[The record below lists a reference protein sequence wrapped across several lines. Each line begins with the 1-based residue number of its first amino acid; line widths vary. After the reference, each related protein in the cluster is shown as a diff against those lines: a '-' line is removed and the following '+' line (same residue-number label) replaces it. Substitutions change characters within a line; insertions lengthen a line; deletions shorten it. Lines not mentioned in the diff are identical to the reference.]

1 MTNLQ
6 KHLTLLTLSSFSW
19 SDYMKSTVSHFN
31 RVSSLQELGRII
43 PLLVLSAS
51 GLLLSSAS
59 YASDPF
65 ERDGEVRAKGT
76 FVEAGKASGTVLS
89 VGWNGLNIRFPHEIH
104 WTSSKVTVRDAE
116 QRACVAVGSDDR
128 GPVELILVELNGYFA
143 ATFTDGSGVRWSARN
158 TVGQPIVFTQV
169 AAKDADFPRET
180 LTPSPELVNRW
191 QKQQAAGQAS
201 NEGGIA
207 GNCTDSETVDI
218 LVVYTPCALF
228 QSGSLGQLLADLF
241 LGETITNTAFTNS
254 AIDTQSASRQIRI
267 VAVQP
272 TPNYPIDC
280 GSGQAGCQPDPADAI
295 CGADGDFGDDLTAVS
310 DINTALGGAVGQM
323 RDYHSAD
330 LVIMVRVGAGVL
342 AFQKQVNAGCIS
354 NAAFMVIGEGS
365 LGIGSTAMTIGL
377 GRLFGCCEAPG
388 DNGSCWEGAIF
399 PYSSGHRFVGDNQ
412 IQYRTIM
419 AQPPGFPITYFSN
432 PNVLYEGQPTGTSEF
447 DQGQIGYWS
456 DNARTI
462 RQTFDDV
469 RCYRCDPTP
478 TQDPPVGT
486 VRAWGAGQTI
496 GASPNYGQ
504 SIVPSTLGNC
514 KRVAAGY
521 LHTVAI
527 RVDGIVKAWGA
538 GTTIG
543 SSPNYG
549 QSIVPVV
556 MPEPPYGDGQLLGT
570 CREIAAGLY
579 HTVAIRMRGVDDNL
593 DGTVVCWGAGVFGT
607 LSPNFNQSRVPLNL
621 GTCKKVSAGHY
632 HTLALQ
638 RDGVVR
644 AWGAGFD
651 SNVWP
656 NIGQSAVPL
665 NLGPCIDIAAGGYH
679 SVAIKLGGVSEGVFG
694 GPVVAWGAG
703 QTNSGF
709 MSEYGQSIVP
719 VTLGDCTRV
728 AAGVF
733 HTVALKRNG
742 TVRAFGAG
750 ITATNIFPLYGQS
763 APQTI
768 PQMVTAVAAGGAYIG
783 SSGSHTLALTD
794 QQTIRSWGANGSGQT
809 DVPVSANGWVSISAG
824 GLHSVGIENPPGFSG
839 CLGDFNQDGIR
850 DGVDLT
856 ALLSGWGTDSGDCT
870 GDGKTDGSDLT
881 LLLSGWGNCN

>member
-295 CGADGDFGDDLTAVS
+295 CGADGEFGDDLTAVS

-342 AFQKQVNAGCIS
+342 AFPKQVNAGCIS

-419 AQPPGFPITYFSN
+419 ALYPGNPITHFSN
-432 PNVLYEGQPTGTSEF
+432 PEVTFQGQPTGTSESG
-447 DQGQIGYWS
+447 QGTLSYWS
-456 DNARTI
+456 DNALTI
-462 RQTFDDV
+462 RETYDDV
-469 RCYRCDPTP
+469 RCYRCREL
-478 TQDPPVGT
+478 PPLPLPQGD
-486 VRAWGAGQTI
+486 VRCFGKNTYGQTD
-496 GASPNYGQ
+496 
-504 SIVPSTLGNC
+504 VPEDLAKC
-514 KRVAAGY
+514 IKVAAGSS
-521 LHTVAI
+521 HTVALEF
-527 RVDGIVKAWGA
+527 DGTVKAWGA
-538 GTTIG
+538 GTTDTQIY
-543 SSPNYG
+543 PNYG
-549 QSIVPVV
+549 QSIVPVY
-556 MPEPPYGDGQLLGT
+556 MPVPPNGDGQLLGP

-579 HTVAIRMRGVDDNL
+579 HTVAIRSRGTTDPTFNL
-593 DGTVVCWGAGVFGT
+593 DGTVVVWGQNLYGQR
-607 LSPNFNQSRVPLNL
+607 NVPANL
-621 GTCKKVSAGHY
+621 GACKQIAAGEY
-632 HTLALQ
+632 HTVALR
-638 RDGVVR
+638 RDGIVR
-644 AWGAGFD
+644 AWGAGSVSGAGD
-651 SNVWP
+651 YPNADQSVVPANLGACSRIAAGGYHTVALRLATGTGSNVVAWGAGTTAP
-656 NIGQSAVPL
+656 PGGGAYGLNWGQSLVPTQQIG
-665 NLGPCIDIAAGGYH
+665 NCIDIAAGKYH
-679 SVAIKLGGVSEGVFG
+679 TLALKIDGTVA
-694 GPVVAWGAG
+694 AWGAG
-703 QTNSGF
+703 TTSAGPTPK
-709 MSEYGQSIVP
+709 YGQSIVP
-719 VTLGDCTRV
+719 ASLGICTKL
-728 AAGVF
+728 AAGGYHSLAIKADEKMGNWGAGLTNTQISPNYGQSIPVPTDITWIEISAGEF
-733 HTVALKRNG
+733 HTVGIQNNAALLPC
-742 TVRAFGAG
+742 A
-750 ITATNIFPLYGQS
+750 
-763 APQTI
+763 
-768 PQMVTAVAAGGAYIG
+768 
-783 SSGSHTLALTD
+783 
-794 QQTIRSWGANGSGQT
+794 
-809 DVPVSANGWVSISAG
+809 
-824 GLHSVGIENPPGFSG
+824 
-839 CLGDFNQDGIR
+839 GDFNNDGRR
-850 DGVDLT
+850 DGLDMT
-856 ALLSGWGTDSGDCT
+856 TLLSGWGTANGDCN
-870 GDGKTDGSDLT
+870 GDGTTNGLDISY
-881 LLLSGWGNCN
+881 LLSGWGFCQ